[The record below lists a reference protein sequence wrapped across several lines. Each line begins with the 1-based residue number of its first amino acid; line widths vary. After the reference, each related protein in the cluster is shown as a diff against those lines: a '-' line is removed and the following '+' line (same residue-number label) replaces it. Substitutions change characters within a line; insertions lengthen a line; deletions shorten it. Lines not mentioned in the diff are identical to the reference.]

1 MSGIDEPISIGTE
14 DPEYYAELLV
24 KTSRPTNWRLP
35 SDERSSPHVFRTQ
48 DVDDPHARR
57 LQRFL
62 DAVADISLC
71 QQGNVSA
78 TMARLRDDGGTLD
91 TRLYIVFN
99 HENDEAAYRCPQHL
113 MSIFDMLRQVPYTRP
128 ANIPTNIITRESED
142 DLIKICRV
150 IHNYSFDI
158 FAHRVN
164 KHKDKLSDSSI
175 NPEMPDIRGYIEEDL
190 APFTNPQRSSLVAF
204 LRHVDAIIRD
214 VSNAQATKR
223 LPTIVIKMLLGMY
236 SYWTEHDLIPKDG
249 VTNKVTLLDT
259 VDGWLANSG

>member
-35 SDERSSPHVFRTQ
+35 SDELSGSRFRIQ
-48 DVDDPHARR
+48 DVDDPHTQR

-78 TMARLRDDGGTLD
+78 TMARLWDDRGTLD

-99 HENDEAAYRCPQHL
+99 HENDEAARRCPQHL
-113 MSIFDMLRQVPYTRP
+113 MSIFDMLRQIPYTRP
-128 ANIPTNIITRESED
+128 ANGRPNMITRESED
-142 DLIKICRV
+142 DLIKICSV

-175 NPEMPDIRGYIEEDL
+175 NHQMSDIRRYIEQDQMR
-190 APFTNPQRSSLVAF
+190 FTNSQRSLLVAF

-223 LPTIVIKMLLGMY
+223 FPTIVIKMLLVLY
-236 SYWTEHDLIPKDG
+236 SYWTEHDLIPNDG
-249 VTNKVTLLDT
+249 DTNKVALLDT
-259 VDGWLANSG
+259 VDQWLADGA